1 MSHLTG
7 FKKISIAFAALFL
20 LVNTANAQELNKQQK
35 KLLKQIFPGAKL
47 TADYTFKF
55 PSPFDELYITAKD
68 GKKLNA
74 LFFKTDSPK
83 GVIFYLH
90 GNNGALNKW
99 SKIADAY
106 TAIHYDIFIL
116 DYRGYGKSEGEIES
130 EEQIYS
136 DVQEAY
142 NTVKERYAE

>member
-1 MSHLTG
+1 MSH
-7 FKKISIAFAALFL
+7 FNSVKKIAILFTVL
-20 LVNTANAQELNKQQK
+20 FILVNTANAQELNKQQK

-47 TADYTFKF
+47 AADYAFKF
-55 PSPFDELYITAKD
+55 PSPFDELYITARD

-74 LFFKTDSPK
+74 LFFKTENPK

-99 SKIADAY
+99 GKISDVY
-106 TAIHYDIFIL
+106 TAMHYDIFIL